1 MKIRYLAGL
10 AAAAA
15 SLPAYAA
22 TTVYTGQDINSGPG
36 ASIAAN
42 PNSDA
47 AAASFAS
54 ALSGT
59 STESFESFATGASAP
74 LNLSFNGSA
83 GNLGATLSGSGSI
96 GNATRAAPSSSG
108 QYAIDGS
115 KYYAVNSNNFTI
127 TFDSDIAAFGFYATD
142 LEDLEDINIT
152 LNYAAGG
159 SATYNLEALF
169 GPPSGTFLESGS
181 VHFLGFIDTDNPF
194 SSVVFGGSGA
204 SGDVLAFDQMTIGDK
219 AQVVNPPSG
228 VPEPATWAMLILG
241 FGAVGATLRRST
253 QAARVGLA

>member
-1 MKIRYLAGL
+1 MKVRHLAGL
-10 AAAAA
+10 AVAAA
-15 SLPAYAA
+15 SLPAHAA
-22 TTVYTGQDINSGPG
+22 TTVYSGQDINPGPG
-36 ASIAAN
+36 ASIPAN

-74 LNLSFNGSA
+74 LNLSFTGSA
-83 GNLGATLSGSGSI
+83 GNLGAVLSGSGSVAS
-96 GNATRAAPSSSG
+96 ATRAAPSGTG

-115 KYYAVNSNNFTI
+115 KYYAVNSNSFTI
-127 TFDSDIAAFGFYATD
+127 TFDSNIAAFGFYATD
-142 LEDLEDINIT
+142 LEDLENINIT
-152 LNYAAGG
+152 LNYAGG
-159 SATYNLEALF
+159 GNATYNLETLF
-169 GPPSGTFLESGS
+169 GPPSGVFLESGS

-194 SSVVFGGSGA
+194 SSVVFGGA
-204 SGDVLAFDQMTIGDK
+204 SANGDILAFDLMTIGDR

-241 FGAVGATLRRST
+241 FGAVGATLRRRQQT
-253 QAARVGLA
+253 ARVSFA

>member
-1 MKIRYLAGL
+1 MKVRHLAGL
-10 AAAAA
+10 AVAAA
-15 SLPAYAA
+15 SLPAHAA
-22 TTVYTGQDINSGPG
+22 TTVYSGQDINPGPG
-36 ASIAAN
+36 ASIPAN

-59 STESFESFATGASAP
+59 STESFESFATGTSAP
-74 LNLSFNGSA
+74 LNLSFTGSA
-83 GNLGATLSGSGSI
+83 GNLGAVLSGNGMVSS
-96 GNATRAAPSSSG
+96 ATRAVPTSTG

-115 KYYAVNSNNFTI
+115 KYYAVDSNNFTI
-127 TFDSDIAAFGFYATD
+127 TFDTNIAAFGFYATD

-152 LNYAAGG
+152 LNYAGG
-159 SATYNLEALF
+159 GNATYNLEALF
-169 GPPSGTFLESGS
+169 GPPSGAFLESGS

-194 SSVVFGGSGA
+194 ISVVFGGA
-204 SGDVLAFDQMTIGDK
+204 SANGDVLAFDKMTIGDR

-241 FGAVGATLRRST
+241 FGAVGATLRRRQ
-253 QAARVGLA
+253 QAARVSFA